1 MRETISLA
9 LESDLRTVIG
19 EFARGHAYECLKEE
33 RLSAIEKFVSGQD
46 AFVSL
51 PTGFGKCSV
60 TSHCLYC
67 QAHSALYLRS
77 PRSASI
83 LRSLTDEA
91 LQY

>member
-9 LESDLRTVIG
+9 LESDLQTMIG
-19 EFARGHAYECLKEE
+19 EVARRHAYGCLREKE
-33 RLSAIEKFVSGQD
+33 LSVIEFVSGQD

-51 PTGFGKCSV
+51 PTGFGKCLVS
-60 TSHCLYC
+60 SHCLDR
-67 QAHSALYLRS
+67 QAHSVLYLCS

-83 LRSLTDEA
+83 LHSLTDDV